1 VLALA
6 SVEVRANVVVYSIY
20 GVVHEWFNY
29 SSFDTSSGPV
39 VACLARIL
47 RVIPITI
54 TSKIHCHHIPPAL
67 LYKLVDTTWIKGV
80 AAFQW
85 EFQDPKMEVLYHIR
99 PYFGG
104 IFPYIGLT

>member
-1 VLALA
+1 MLALA
-6 SVEVRANVVVYSIY
+6 SVEVRANVVVYSIC

-29 SSFDTSSGPV
+29 SSFFDTSSGPV

-67 LYKLVDTTWIKGV
+67 LDKLVDTTWIKGV
-80 AAFQW
+80 AAIVTHQV
-85 EFQDPKMEVLYHIR
+85 PL
-99 PYFGG
+99 GS
-104 IFPYIGLT
+104 